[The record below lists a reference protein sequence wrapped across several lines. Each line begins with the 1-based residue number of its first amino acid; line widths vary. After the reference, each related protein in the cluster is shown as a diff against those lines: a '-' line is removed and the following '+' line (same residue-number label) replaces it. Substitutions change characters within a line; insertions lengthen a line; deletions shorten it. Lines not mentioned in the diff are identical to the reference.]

1 MCCSDAHTHSHTH
14 LTDLTGHQQSPTSSP
29 HSAPLPKLATTASP
43 PAPRNASPPH
53 EAAQVNS
60 SSRVCAI
67 WPHFCL
73 FGRGLWCHFL
83 LKLAATASPQPIT
96 QFLQL
101 DSTAAFHPHTYSLTH
116 ALTHCRSLTHRN
128 TLTHCYSLSL
138 PLAATQPYSLAA
150 SHPLAPTHSHAL
162 TRSLTHPIAATHT
175 HLLQLHGFHY
185 PHTLTHTHAHIYTHT
200 LTHTHTSIK
209 CVQVGQA
216 SAFAAY
222 ASSHPPPHHSHQS
235 NVHAALLPTLTPP
248 INPQAP
254 NPPSPPGTNPR
265 KQTHGYGG
273 SGGNKQNNQ
282 PSRRH
287 SVAAITV
294 RGSKEA
300 LTQELH
306 QVSVLLLLLLLCVCV
321 CVCVRECVL
330 LSVRPQKRDPSPIS
344 CQLMHTPTST
354 AVSTDKL
361 HTDCCR
367 HRPVLCCTAKSHTH
381 THTHTHSCEH

>member
-185 PHTLTHTHAHIYTHT
+185 PHTH
-200 LTHTHTSIK
+200 
-209 CVQVGQA
+209 
-216 SAFAAY
+216 
-222 ASSHPPPHHSHQS
+222 
-235 NVHAALLPTLTPP
+235 
-248 INPQAP
+248 
-254 NPPSPPGTNPR
+254 
-265 KQTHGYGG
+265 
-273 SGGNKQNNQ
+273 
-282 PSRRH
+282 
-287 SVAAITV
+287 
-294 RGSKEA
+294 
-300 LTQELH
+300 
-306 QVSVLLLLLLLCVCV
+306 
-321 CVCVRECVL
+321 
-330 LSVRPQKRDPSPIS
+330 
-344 CQLMHTPTST
+344 
-354 AVSTDKL
+354 
-361 HTDCCR
+361 
-367 HRPVLCCTAKSHTH
+367 SHTH
-381 THTHTHSCEH
+381 THTYTHTHSHTHTRQSNACRLARLPPSLPMPPPIPPHTTATNRMCTLPCSLLSPPQSIRKLQTHPHLLAPTLASKLMVMEAVVETNRITSPAVGTAWLPLRCGDLRRR